1 MTSKYERPKRTKR
14 PAPKNRPRVL
24 EDGIRGYQ
32 EPGIPVRP
40 EMIPDW
46 GRRRELPDPGP
57 DSPLAPPSGRHEP
70 GPPTQI
76 PVDPR
81 MPPSIPPHLLDG
93 LPPLPGSPR
102 VPRPPF
108 DRTDPRPSMPR
119 GPMPQS
125 PSPQLPFPPRQRPG
139 FDRPTPFD
147 PSKPPRSPLD
157 PGFFIDIP
165 FDPSKPPL
173 DPGFYRD
180 IPARRPGD
188 PGFDRSIPLPNRP
201 PNRNEL
207 GRVKGMGKLAEDSAR
222 RRTSKG
228 KRTPKRKK

>member
-1 MTSKYERPKRTKR
+1 MTSKYERPKRPKR
-14 PAPKNRPRVL
+14 PAPKKRPRGL

-32 EPGIPVRP
+32 EPAIPVRP

-57 DSPLAPPSGRHEP
+57 DSPFAPPSGRHERWAP
-70 GPPTQI
+70 NNPF
-76 PVDPR
+76 DPR

-102 VPRPPF
+102 VPQPRTPFLPPEARRPP
-108 DRTDPRPSMPR
+108 RM
-119 GPMPQS
+119 PMPQR
-125 PSPQLPFPPRQRPG
+125 PSPQFPFPPRQRPG
-139 FDRPTPFD
+139 FDRPIPFD
-147 PSKPPRSPLD
+147 PSKPPRRPV
-157 PGFFIDIP
+157 
-165 FDPSKPPL
+165 

>member
-14 PAPKNRPRVL
+14 PAVPKRLQGIQEELQRRYD
-24 EDGIRGYQ
+24 EDI
-32 EPGIPVRP
+32 IRP

-46 GRRRELPDPGP
+46 GRRRNLPDPGP
-57 DSPLAPPSGRHEP
+57 DSPFAPPSGRHEP
-70 GPPTQI
+70 GPPRQI

-102 VPRPPF
+102 VPRPRTPF
-108 DRTDPRPSMPR
+108 LPPEDRRPPRM
-119 GPMPQS
+119 PMPQR
-125 PSPQLPFPPRQRPG
+125 PSPQSPFPPRQRPG
-139 FDRPTPFD
+139 FDRPIPFD
-147 PSKPPRSPLD
+147 PSKPPRRPV
-157 PGFFIDIP
+157 
-165 FDPSKPPL
+165 